1 MKKNEIKLTKKEL
14 LFRFLRANKAYIR
27 FKSNIMKNN
36 AYIRFKSNTMKTNA
50 YKTYIKNGGKI
61 GFINHCN
68 SINVPITIA
77 NAFKW
82 SSSPQGFKFWNDLN
96 TEFIYYSRDYY
107 NGK

>member
-1 MKKNEIKLTKKEL
+1 MKKNEIKLTKREL

-27 FKSNIMKNN
+27 FKNN
-36 AYIRFKSNTMKTNA
+36 VIRCNA

-61 GFINHCN
+61 GFTNYCN
-68 SINVPITIA
+68 NSPGSTTID
-77 NAFKW
+77 NGFSW
-82 SSSPQGFKFWNDLN
+82 DNSNQGFKFWNNLN